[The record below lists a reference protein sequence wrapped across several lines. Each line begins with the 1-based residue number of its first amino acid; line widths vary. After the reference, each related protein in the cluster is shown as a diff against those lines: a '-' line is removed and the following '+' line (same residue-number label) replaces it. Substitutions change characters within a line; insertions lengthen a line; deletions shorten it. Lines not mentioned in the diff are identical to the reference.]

1 MSRPNIA
8 LAAAGLAL
16 MVGLTVA
23 DGRSCLPSADHGA
36 DPSARNSKGETPGQV
51 TFDAQLRS
59 ALGGSARASS
69 PTSSSCVRMHHEAT
83 RLCDT
88 GGSGSFCRTQAA
100 NRAQACNKTGRW

>member
-51 TFDAQLRS
+51 TFDAQVRS
-59 ALGGSARASS
+59 MLAGSSKAPA
-69 PTSSSCVRMHHEAT
+69 PPPPYCIRMYHEAT

-88 GGSGSFCRTQAA
+88 GSAGSFCRTQAA
-100 NRAQACNKTGRW
+100 NKAQACNRTGVW